1 MTRTQEHLTLFLNEV
16 FNGNAKEEVTSFCG
30 YVIYSY
36 SFFTKEKYYVF
47 HLGNTPFFTNSDIH
61 DSRREL
67 KQFFDFLSYKWVFF
81 NMTNKDWFY
90 VKDNRFSSS
99 PTGNTNYYYFY
110 DDRNSGI
117 LYKDWESFKEFMSI

>member
-1 MTRTQEHLTLFLNEV
+1 MTRTQEHITLFLNEI
-16 FNGNAKEEVTSFCG
+16 FNGNIKEEIAFFCG
-30 YVIYSY
+30 YVISSY
-36 SFFTKEKYYVF
+36 SLTTKERYYVF
-47 HLGNTPFFTNSDIH
+47 RLGNTPFFTNSDIH

-67 KQFFDFLSYKWVFF
+67 KQFFDFLNYKWVFF

-90 VKDNRFSSS
+90 VKNNRFASS
-99 PTGNTNYYYFY
+99 PTGSTNYYYFY